1 MEFVARHAM
10 GLVAL
15 ASVDVRVATLAVVA
29 LLGEPLVV
37 AAAVVVVVLVVAVV
51 VVAPVAPEVLA
62 VGGA

>member
-37 AAAVVVVVLVVAVV
+37 AAAVVVV
-51 VVAPVAPEVLA
+51 APVAPEVLA